1 MRRTQ
6 LPADGRRTAEEESF
20 MKRFH
25 VHVSVGDLNQSI
37 HFYTELFGSQRSVLR
52 SDYARWMLDDPRANF
67 AISQRG
73 AALGV
78 QHLGIQAEDRAELEE
93 VYGRLQS
100 ANGPVLEE
108 GATTCCYAKSEKSWI
123 EDPQGVQ
130 WETFLTT
137 GESTVY
143 GHDPVRTEPVKA
155 QDAACCA
162 PKCCSPEAA

>member
-6 LPADGRRTAEEESF
+6 LPADGRRTAEEESL

-25 VHVSVGDLNQSI
+25 VHVSVGNLKQSI
-37 HFYTELFGSQRSVLR
+37 QFYTELFGSQPSVLK
-52 SDYARWMLDDPRANF
+52 SDYARWMLDDPRVNL

-78 QHLGIQAEDRAELEE
+78 QHLGIQAEGRAELEE
-93 VYGRLQS
+93 VYGRLQR

-108 GATTCCYAKSEKSWI
+108 GVTTCCYAKSEKSWI

-155 QDAACCA
+155 QEATCCA
-162 PKCCSPEAA
+162 PNCCSPQAA

>member
-1 MRRTQ
+1 LRRTQ
-6 LPADGRRTAEEESF
+6 LPADGRRTAEEESL

-37 HFYTELFGSQRSVLR
+37 QFYTEFFGSQPSVLK
-52 SDYARWMLDDPRANF
+52 SDYARWMLDDPRVNF

-73 AALGV
+73 AARGV

-100 ANGPVLEE
+100 ANAPVLEE
-108 GATTCCYAKSEKSWI
+108 GATTCCYAKSDKSWI

-130 WETFLTT
+130 WETFLTS

-143 GHDPVRTEPVKA
+143 GHDPVRTELVKT
-155 QDAACCA
+155 QETTCCA
-162 PKCCSPEAA
+162 PNCCSPQAA

>member
-1 MRRTQ
+1 
-6 LPADGRRTAEEESF
+6 

-37 HFYTELFGSQRSVLR
+37 QFYTELFGSQPSVLK
-52 SDYARWMLDDPRANF
+52 SDYARWMLDDPRVNF
-67 AISQRG
+67 ALSQRG
-73 AALGV
+73 AAPGV

-143 GHDPVRTEPVKA
+143 GHDRVRTEPVKA
-155 QDAACCA
+155 QEAACCA